1 MRHPFSRLVIA
12 AACRQQGARL
22 SVSDG
27 TIEVSRDRRVI
38 RVALDHFV
46 HAPMLAHHFDLYFSQ
61 VVPERTETCEVIDY
75 SRPKL
80 QRYAGS
86 GLEFELSS
94 FPEEQSA
101 IDDYFRWYTPKLG
114 DAIFDVGAYCGVS
127 TYHFSKL
134 VGAPGKMFAFEPDP
148 TKYPILL
155 RNLERHRL
163 ENVTALTLAIAG
175 SCGVLKFNS
184 EGTTGSGLSRAMT
197 RISLSGVTDVDA
209 ITLEQA
215 CARFAFPQFAKI
227 DVEGAEIEIIES
239 SRQFLHSHPVPM
251 VLDTSHRVNEKLT
264 VRAVERLFAECKYE
278 TFSSDECGYMTTWAR
293 AKATDISDA
302 RVPTLDSDQGKL
314 A

>member
-1 MRHPFSRLVIA
+1 MLRKLLKTAIIRGGARHPLSLLVIV

-27 TIEVSRDRRVI
+27 AIEVSKDRRVI

-46 HAPMLAHHFDLYFSQ
+46 HAPMLARHFDLYFSQ

-80 QRYAGS
+80 HRYAGS

-101 IDDYFRWYTPKLG
+101 IDDYFRWYRPKLG
-114 DAIFDVGAYCGVS
+114 DVIFDVGAYCGVS

-134 VGAPGKMFAFEPDP
+134 VGTSGKVFAFEPDP
-148 TKYPILL
+148 TNYPILL

-163 ENVTALTLAIAG
+163 ENATALNLAIAG
-175 SCGVLKFNS
+175 SSGVLKFNS

-197 RISLSGVTDVDA
+197 RISLSGVTDVNA

-215 CARFAFPQFAKI
+215 CTQFAFPTFAKV

-239 SRQFLHSHPVPM
+239 SRQFLHSHPM
-251 VLDTSHRVNEKLT
+251 QLVLDTSHRVDGKLT

-293 AKATDISDA
+293 ARASF
-302 RVPTLDSDQGKL
+302 
-314 A
+314 